1 MAIIKTPFAMRFRK
15 ATMIGQ
21 DAVAIQGFGARG
33 RHSALTWLFGRPNR
47 KQGKNRG
54 FFRPNAQYWPKYGV
68 FEHIWIPSKGDLA
81 PTKGLKAVYNAAEG
95 RNVYL

>member
-1 MAIIKTPFAMRFRK
+1 MRCRK

-21 DAVAIQGFGARG
+21 DAAAIQGFGARG

-54 FFRPNAQYWPKYGV
+54 FFRPNAQYLPKSGV
-68 FEHIWIPSKGDLA
+68 FAHIWIPSKIDLA
-81 PTKGLKAVYNAAEG
+81 ATKGLKAGYNAAEG
-95 RNVYL
+95 SNVYP